1 VLLDHLWLTD
11 FRSYRDAEFTPAP
24 EGITVVTGANGE
36 GKTNLIEAI
45 GYLATQRSL
54 RGSPAEAMVRE
65 GSNTGYAVVRADG
78 RRDGRRVLVEAE
90 LHAEGRDRIRMGGQP
105 LRRARDLL
113 GGFQVTVFLPDDL
126 GLVKGG
132 PQARREYL
140 DDLLVALHVRHDAT
154 ITEVDRVLK
163 QRNALLKSASGA
175 NGGPPGRVG
184 RALPED
190 VAVTLDVWDAK
201 LAAAGED
208 LVRARAGLAEAL
220 GPLVGESYGRLAVG
234 VAHKGRDS
242 IALHYRQSWEGS
254 LLEALQGSRANDLRR
269 GVTSVGPHRDD
280 LDLFVGTLR
289 GRSHAS
295 QGEQRSLALALRL
308 AGHQLVA
315 GRIGSPPILLLDDVF
330 SELDHVRSDALL
342 GCLPEGQAIVTT
354 AGDLPS
360 GAEVQARFL
369 VEDGKLLL

>member
-1 VLLDHLWLTD
+1 VHLEHLWLTD
-11 FRSYRDAEFTPAP
+11 FRSYREAEFTPAP

-65 GSNTGYAVVRADG
+65 GSRAGYAVVRADG
-78 RRDGRRVLVEAE
+78 RREGRRVLVEAE
-90 LHAEGRDRIRMGGQP
+90 LHAEGRDRVRMGGQP

-113 GGFQVTVFLPDDL
+113 GAFQVTVFLPDDL
-126 GLVKGG
+126 VLVKGG
-132 PQARREYL
+132 PQSRREYL
-140 DDLLVALHVRHDAT
+140 DGLLVALHPRHDAT

-175 NGGPPGRVG
+175 AGGGRSG

-190 VAVTLDVWDAK
+190 VVVTLDVWDAK

-208 LVRARAGLAEAL
+208 LVRARAGLVEAL
-220 GPLVGESYGRLAVG
+220 GPLVGESYRRLAVG

-242 IALHYRQSWEGS
+242 IALHYRQSWAGS
-254 LLEALQGSRANDLRR
+254 LLEALQGARPNDLRR
-269 GVTSVGPHRDD
+269 GISSVGPHRDD
-280 LDLFVGTLR
+280 ADLTVGALPART
-289 GRSHAS
+289 HAS

-308 AGHQLVA
+308 AGHRLVA

-330 SELDHVRSDALL
+330 SELDQVRSDALL
-342 GCLPEGQAIVTT
+342 GCLPEGQAVVTT
-354 AGDLPS
+354 AGDLPP
-360 GAEVQARFL
+360 GAEVQARFR
-369 VEDGKLLL
+369 VEDGKLLQ

>member
-1 VLLDHLWLTD
+1 VHLEHLWLSD
-11 FRSYRDAEFTPAP
+11 FRSYREAEFTPAP
-24 EGITVVTGANGE
+24 DGITVVAGSNGE

-65 GSNTGYAVVRADG
+65 GSSTGYAVVRADG

-90 LHAEGRDRIRMGGQP
+90 LHAEGRDRVRMGGQP

-113 GGFQVTVFLPDDL
+113 GAFQVTVFLPDDL
-126 GLVKGG
+126 VLVKGG

-140 DDLLVALHVRHDAT
+140 DGLLVALHPRHDAT
-154 ITEVDRVLK
+154 ISEVERVLK
-163 QRNALLKSASGA
+163 QRNALLKSAFGPA
-175 NGGPPGRVG
+175 GGPSGRPGR
-184 RALPED
+184 APPDD
-190 VAVTLDVWDAK
+190 VVVTLDVWDAK

-208 LVRARAGLAEAL
+208 LARARAGLADAL
-220 GPLVGESYGRLAVG
+220 GPLVRESYRRLAVG
-234 VAHKGRDS
+234 VAHRGRDS
-242 IALHYRQSWEGS
+242 IALHYRPSWDGT

-280 LDLFVGTLR
+280 LDLTVGHLQA
-289 GRSHAS
+289 RSYAS

-315 GRIGSPPILLLDDVF
+315 GRIGTPPILLLDDVF
-330 SELDHVRSDALL
+330 SELDHVRSEALL
-342 GCLPEGQAIVTT
+342 GCLPEGQAVLTT
-354 AGDLPS
+354 AGDLPP
-360 GAEVQARFL
+360 GAEVQARFR
-369 VEDGKLLL
+369 VEDGKLLQ